1 MFEKI
6 LLDEK
11 YLKKSK
17 SICEKISSRT
27 QTHPKTLSR
36 ITILNVEAV
45 GLCSKPEIEP
55 VLVMTLVLSHK
66 LTDNRT

>member
-6 LLDEK
+6 LLGEK

-27 QTHPKTLSR
+27 HPKTLFR
-36 ITILNVEAV
+36 ISVPNVEAV

-55 VLVMTLVLSHK
+55 VLVMTLVLSQK
-66 LTDNRT
+66 LIDNRT